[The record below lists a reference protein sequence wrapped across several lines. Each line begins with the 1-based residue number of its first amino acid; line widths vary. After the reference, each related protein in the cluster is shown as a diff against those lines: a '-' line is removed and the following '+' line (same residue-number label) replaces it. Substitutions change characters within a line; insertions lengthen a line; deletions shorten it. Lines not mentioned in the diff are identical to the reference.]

1 MTVSTVLL
9 SVALFMIFAL
19 LCVSVYFNYK
29 FGLTIINVQEE
40 VEKSLDILDERYQ
53 KLTEIS
59 ETPVFFDS
67 MEIRQVIGEIKKT
80 RDCVLLV
87 ANKLTS
93 FDDDSTDEKEYEKE
107 ESG

>member
-1 MTVSTVLL
+1 MALSMTLL
-9 SVALFMIFAL
+9 LAALLVIFIL

-29 FGLTIINVQEE
+29 FGLTIIGIQEE

-59 ETPVFFDS
+59 EKPVFFDS
-67 MEIRQVIGEIKKT
+67 LEIRQVVGEIKKT

-87 ANKLTS
+87 ANRLTS
-93 FDDDSTDEKEYEKE
+93 FDASPIEEVEDEKEK
-107 ESG
+107 SG